1 MYAGP
6 QNDEFLPVALAGV
19 HPGSAQLG
27 DEVAGGGTEITD
39 IHVFA
44 MWFSISRF
52 SSDYGFQQ
60 SAMIPWRAVEGVDDD
75 GEFDGSRGWYEPRP
89 MNVYST
95 YGPDGAGKEDDG
107 STIWADWMSC
117 CSPMYLCTEMF
128 YSWVL
133 ANGVLGFAACALAS
147 LALLFQ
153 LMMVDFACASPH
165 PPSPPKPT
173 VGPWVAE
180 PPPPFYW
187 RRVNNN
193 FLANIP
199 ATSLWSDWWEDD
211 TQVWRQ
217 SPDGLPKRAAIHQL
231 TAPTI
236 VVYGQDLLALW
247 PDDGLHSG
255 YWCSIRYDGDESDRI
270 RSLPE
275 VPAQVPRSPVPPP
288 HHHHTRQHRHFQPA
302 TTPLPRAPPPAPA
315 ATRVDRFEVAL
326 RSGTRARPMP
336 TR

>member
-6 QNDEFLPVALAGV
+6 QNDEFLPVALAGM

-27 DEVAGGGTEITD
+27 DEVAGGATEITD

-60 SAMIPWRAVEGVDDD
+60 SAMIPWRAVEGVDGDT

-133 ANGVLGFAACALAS
+133 ANGVLGFAAVLLAS
-147 LALLFQ
+147 LTLLFQ
-153 LMMVDFACASPH
+153 LMMVDFACAS
-165 PPSPPKPT
+165 S
-173 VGPWVAE
+173 
-180 PPPPFYW
+180 PPPP
-187 RRVNNN
+187 
-193 FLANIP
+193 
-199 ATSLWSDWWEDD
+199 
-211 TQVWRQ
+211 
-217 SPDGLPKRAAIHQL
+217 PK
-231 TAPTI
+231 
-236 VVYGQDLLALW
+236 
-247 PDDGLHSG
+247 
-255 YWCSIRYDGDESDRI
+255 
-270 RSLPE
+270 
-275 VPAQVPRSPVPPP
+275 
-288 HHHHTRQHRHFQPA
+288 
-302 TTPLPRAPPPAPA
+302 TT
-315 ATRVDRFEVAL
+315 V
-326 RSGTRARPMP
+326 GG
-336 TR
+336 